1 MRDFRDAK
9 AMARSL
15 RAALKARAVETTHS
29 ESLELISKA
38 FGYENWNVLSAQIEA
53 ANMPSTDQRPPVEAQ
68 HDLSPPTILYCSFCG
83 KSQHKVR
90 KLIKGPGVFICDECV
105 DLCTEIVE
113 PDDDKSSSG

>member
-53 ANMPSTDQRPPVEAQ
+53 VNVSSTDQRPLPPVGDQ
-68 HDLSPPTILYCSFCG
+68 HDPAPPTILYCSFCG
-83 KSQHKVR
+83 RLRHEAR
-90 KLIKGPGVFICDECV
+90 GGA
-105 DLCTEIVE
+105 
-113 PDDDKSSSG
+113 

>member
-15 RAALKARAVETTHS
+15 RAALKGRTVETTHS

-53 ANMPSTDQRPPVEAQ
+53 ANMPSTDQRP
-68 HDLSPPTILYCSFCG
+68 LPPSRPSMIRRHRRSSTARSAARVSTRCG
-83 KSQHKVR
+83 N
-90 KLIKGPGVFICDECV
+90 
-105 DLCTEIVE
+105 
-113 PDDDKSSSG
+113 

>member
-9 AMARSL
+9 VMARSL

-53 ANMPSTDQRPPVEAQ
+53 ANMPSTDQRPLPPVEAQ
-68 HDLSPPTILYCSFCG
+68 RDPSPPTILYCSFCG
-83 KSQHKVR
+83 KSQHEVR
-90 KLIKGPGVFICDECV
+90 KLIKGPGVFYLRRV
-105 DLCTEIVE
+105 R
-113 PDDDKSSSG
+113 